1 MNAEVATQQLFE
13 FLVLKQ
19 SKGALK
25 VKMHSLLS
33 LSKNI
38 LPVLR
43 AWSYFK
49 KGFGAWAV
57 TLVR

>member
-1 MNAEVATQQLFE
+1 MNAAVATQQLFE

-25 VKMHSLLS
+25 VKMYSLLS

-43 AWSYFK
+43 AWSFFNK
-49 KGFGAWAV
+49 VLELGH
-57 TLVR
+57 